1 MPDSRAGFF
10 YRLLT
15 SDYFSYF
22 PMSKKSK
29 SGQDMTYAGIPYG
42 RDLIHSSDFRIHASF
57 QPSDNQ
63 ADAIDQLVQG
73 VKEGL
78 KHQVLLGV
86 TGSGKTFTMA
96 KAIEALQLPTLVLA
110 HNKTLAAQLY
120 REFRTFFPEN
130 AVEYFV
136 SYYDYYQPEAYI
148 AATDTYIEKDALIND
163 EIDRLRHSATRSLFE
178 RQDCIIVASVSCIY
192 GLGSPEAYYG
202 MLLFLEK
209 GQQISRDDILRRLVE
224 MQYSREDYGL
234 ERGFFRVRGDIVE
247 VFPTYEDYAVRIE
260 LFGDEIDSIAQ
271 IDPITGRT
279 LKKHDRIPVYP
290 KTHYVQPRQQL
301 MVAMN
306 TIRAEL
312 EEWRDKLEQQGK
324 TLEAARLHQR
334 TMFDIE
340 MMKELG
346 YCRGIENYSRHLTG
360 RRRGEPPPTLLD
372 YLPREWLL
380 FVDESHATIPQVR
393 GMYSGD
399 RSRKENLVKY
409 GFRLPSALDNRPLNF
424 EEFEKRVKRV
434 IYVSATPG
442 PYELAH
448 SEGIV
453 VEQLVRPTGLTDPVI
468 EVRPVAG
475 QVDDLMEEIRSRA
488 EQGERVLVTTL
499 TKRMAEDL
507 AEYYT
512 ELGMRVRY
520 LHSEVD
526 TLDRIKILRSLRA
539 GEFDALIGI
548 NLLREGL
555 DLPEVSLVAI
565 LDADKE
571 GFLRST
577 TSMIQTMGRAARHIN
592 GKAILYADVMTGSMK
607 AAIDETNRRRFVQ
620 QRHNEEHGIT
630 PQSIIKP
637 LDPELVRF
645 FEGDYYELPVI
656 EEEAAAYNSAEEL
669 EAEIERLEKE
679 MRDAAKEFEFEKAA
693 VLRDQAAKLKKTLLE
708 YMGPS
713 AMSE

>member
-1 MPDSRAGFF
+1 MAKKQAKDKN
-10 YRLLT
+10 L
-15 SDYFSYF
+15 SY
-22 PMSKKSK
+22 S
-29 SGQDMTYAGIPYG
+29 QIPYG
-42 RDLIHSSDFRIHASF
+42 RALIQSSEFHISTPF
-57 QPSDNQ
+57 QPKGDQ
-63 ADAIDQLVQG
+63 AAAVEQLVRGIQDG
-73 VKEGL
+73 E

-96 KAIEALQLPTLVLA
+96 KVIEALRRPTLVLA

-120 REFRTFFPEN
+120 REFRSFFPEN

-178 RQDCIIVASVSCIY
+178 RRDCIIVASVSCIY

-209 GQQISRDDILRRLVE
+209 GERIERDEILRRLVE
-224 MQYSREDYGL
+224 MQFARQDLSL
-234 ERGFFRVRGDIVE
+234 ERGFFRARGDTIE
-247 VFPTYEDYAVRIE
+247 VFPTYEDYAIRIE
-260 LFGDEIDSIAQ
+260 MFGDEVDSIAQ
-271 IDPITGRT
+271 IDPFTGRV
-279 LKKHDRIPVYP
+279 LKKHDRLPIYP
-290 KTHYVQPRQQL
+290 KSHYVQPRDQL
-301 MVAMN
+301 L
-306 TIRAEL
+306 RAVDAIKEEL
-312 EEWRDKLEQQGK
+312 EEWRAKLEQEGK
-324 TLEAARLHQR
+324 QLEAHRVHQR
-334 TMFDIE
+334 TMFDLE

-346 YCRGIENYSRHLTG
+346 YCRGVENYSRHLTG
-360 RRRGEPPPTLLD
+360 RQPGEPPPTLLD
-372 YLPREWLL
+372 YLPRDSMI

-393 GMYSGD
+393 GMYFGD

-424 EEFEKRVKRV
+424 KEFEERVNQV
-434 IYVSATPG
+434 VYVSATPG
-442 PYELAH
+442 PYELTR
-448 SEGIV
+448 SGGVV
-453 VEQLVRPTGLTDPVI
+453 VEQLVRPTGLTDPQI
-468 EVRPVAG
+468 EIRPVAG
-475 QVDDLMEEIRSRA
+475 QVDSLMEEIRARA
-488 EQGERVLVTTL
+488 ERNERVLVTTL

-520 LHSEVD
+520 LHSEVE

-577 TSMIQTMGRAARHIN
+577 TSLVQTVGRAARHIN
-592 GKAILYADVMTGSMK
+592 GMAILFADTITGSMQ
-607 AAIDETNRRRFVQ
+607 AAIGETDRRRAAQ
-620 QRHNEEHGIT
+620 HRYNQEHGIT
-630 PQSIIKP
+630 PQSVVKP
-637 LDPELVRF
+637 LDPELVRIY
-645 FEGDYYELPVI
+645 EGDYYEVPAVA
-656 EEEAAAYNSAEEL
+656 EEIPRYSSAEEL
-669 EAEIERLEKE
+669 EKDIQRLEQE
-679 MRDAAKEFEFEKAA
+679 MRAAAREFEFERAA
-693 VLRDQAAKLKKTLLE
+693 ALRDQVKRLKKLALE
-708 YMGPS
+708 FMGT
-713 AMSE
+713 SEQAE

>member
-1 MPDSRAGFF
+1 M
-10 YRLLT
+10 
-15 SDYFSYF
+15 
-22 PMSKKSK
+22 
-29 SGQDMTYAGIPYG
+29 
-42 RDLIHSSDFRIHASF
+42 HSSKFRLSTPF
-57 QPSDNQ
+57 QPRGDQ
-63 ADAIDQLVQG
+63 AAAIEQLVRG
-73 VKEGL
+73 IEDGL

-96 KAIEALQLPTLVLA
+96 KTIEVLQRPALVLA

-120 REFRTFFPEN
+120 REFKAFFPQN

-178 RQDCIIVASVSCIY
+178 RRDCIIVASVSCIY

-209 GQQISRDDILRRLVE
+209 GQRIARDEILLRLVE
-224 MQYSREDYGL
+224 MQYSRRDYEL
-234 ERGFFRVRGDIVE
+234 ERGFFRVRGDVVE

-260 LFGDEIDSIAQ
+260 MFGDEIDSIAL
-271 IDPITGRT
+271 IDPIAGRV
-279 LKKHDRIPVYP
+279 LRKHERLPIYP
-290 KTHYVQPRQQL
+290 KSHYVQPREQIL
-301 MVAMN
+301 SAIES
-306 TIRAEL
+306 IREEL
-312 EEWRDKLEQQGK
+312 EEWQGRLERENKL
-324 TLEAARLHQR
+324 LEARRLYQR
-334 TMFDIE
+334 TMFDLE

-360 RRRGEPPPTLLD
+360 RKAGEPPPTLLD
-372 YLPREWLL
+372 YIPRDWVL

-393 GMYSGD
+393 GMYYGD
-399 RSRKENLVKY
+399 RSRKEVLVEY

-424 EEFEKRVKRV
+424 AEFESRLNQA

-442 PYELAH
+442 PYELTK
-448 SEGIV
+448 STGV
-453 VEQLVRPTGLTDPVI
+453 VAEQLVRPTGLTDPEL

-475 QVDDLMEEIRSRA
+475 QVDDLMEEIRHRA
-488 EQGERVLVTTL
+488 ECGERVLVTTL

-512 ELGMRVRY
+512 ELGLRVRY
-520 LHSEVD
+520 LHSEVE

-577 TSMIQTMGRAARHIN
+577 TSLIQTVGRAARHIK
-592 GKAILYADVMTGSMK
+592 GKAILYADVITGSM
-607 AAIDETNRRRFVQ
+607 AAAMEETNRRRAAQ
-620 QRHNEEHGIT
+620 QRYNEDNGIV

-637 LDPELVRF
+637 LDPDLIRIY
-645 FEGDYYELPVI
+645 EGDYYEIPAVA
-656 EEEAAAYNSAEEL
+656 EEAARYNSAEEMEL
-669 EAEIERLEKE
+669 GIKRLERE
-679 MRDAAKEFEFEKAA
+679 MREAAKAFEFEKAA
-693 VLRDQAAKLKKTLLE
+693 ALRDQIKKLKNMALE
-708 YMGPS
+708 FP
-713 AMSE
+713 APFEPIP

>member
-1 MPDSRAGFF
+1 MARKPATDKD
-10 YRLLT
+10 LT
-15 SDYFSYF
+15 YSNISYG
-22 PMSKKSK
+22 K
-29 SGQDMTYAGIPYG
+29 A
-42 RDLIHSSDFRIHASF
+42 LIHSSRF
-57 QPSDNQ
+57 QISTPFHPSGNQ
-63 ADAIDQLVQG
+63 ADAIDQLVRG
-73 VKEGL
+73 VEDGQ

-96 KAIEALQLPTLVLA
+96 KVIEALQRPALVLA

-120 REFRTFFPEN
+120 REFKTFFPNN

-209 GQQISRDDILRRLVE
+209 GERIQRDEILRRLVE
-224 MQYSREDYGL
+224 MQYSRQDYGL
-234 ERGFFRVRGDIVE
+234 ERGCFRARGDVVE
-247 VFPTYEDYAVRIE
+247 VFPTYEDYAVRVE

-271 IDPITGRT
+271 IDPITGRV
-279 LKKHDRIPVYP
+279 LKRHERLPIYP
-290 KTHYVQPRQQL
+290 KSHYVQPRDQL
-301 MVAMN
+301 LRAMD

-312 EEWRDKLEQQGK
+312 EEWRTKLEQEEK
-324 TLEAARLHQR
+324 LLEARRLHQR
-334 TMFDIE
+334 TMFDLE

-360 RRRGEPPPTLLD
+360 RKPGEPPPTLLD
-372 YLPREWLL
+372 YIPREWVL

-393 GMYSGD
+393 GMYFGD
-399 RSRKENLVKY
+399 RSRKEILVKY

-424 EEFEKRVKRV
+424 TEFESRLNQV

-442 PYELAH
+442 PYELTKSA
-448 SEGIV
+448 GVV
-453 VEQLVRPTGLTDPVI
+453 VEQIVRPTGLTDPQI

-475 QVDDLMEEIRSRA
+475 QVDNLMEEIRRRA
-488 EQGERVLVTTL
+488 ECNERVLVTTL

-512 ELGMRVRY
+512 ELGLRVRY
-520 LHSEVD
+520 LHSEIE
-526 TLDRIKILRSLRA
+526 TLDRIKVLRSLRA

-577 TSMIQTMGRAARHIN
+577 TSLVQTIGRAARHIN
-592 GKAILYADVMTGSMK
+592 GRAILYADVVTGSMRS
-607 AAIDETNRRRFVQ
+607 AIDETNRRRAAQ
-620 QRHNEEHGIT
+620 QRYNEENNIT

-637 LDPELVRF
+637 LDPDLVRIY
-645 FEGDYYELPVI
+645 EGDYYELPAVA
-656 EEEAAAYNSAEEL
+656 EEIKEYSSAEEL
-669 EAEIERLEKE
+669 ELEIQRLEKE
-679 MRDAAKEFEFEKAA
+679 MREAAKDFEFEKAA
-693 VLRDQAAKLKKTLLE
+693 ALRDQVKKLKKT
-708 YMGPS
+708 
-713 AMSE
+713 AMEFFSQAESSS